1 MVSVIAVAWEKMK
14 AQLRASAA
22 VRRATFVASGEMWD
36 FWFLNN

>member
-36 FWFLNN
+36 FWCLNN

>member
-36 FWFLNN
+36 FSCLNN